1 MGQTV
6 CTQVYASPCG
16 ELLLGSRGEALCLC
30 DWNGRPAAGRNRRR
44 IERLLEA
51 DFRNEPTDTIRRA
64 MGELDEYFAGRRRDF
79 GVPLLFAGSDFQRQ
93 VWNALLNVPYGQ
105 ICTYKDVAVRLD
117 RPKAV
122 RAVAQAIGAN
132 AIAIFCPC
140 HRVVGS
146 GGGLTGFAGGLEAK
160 RQLLRLEAL
169 RR

>member
-51 DFRNEPTDTIRRA
+51 DFRDEPTDTIRRA

-79 GVPLLFAGSDFQRQ
+79 GVPLLFAGTDFQCQ
-93 VWNALLNVPYGQ
+93 VWNALLDVPYGQ
-105 ICTYKDVAVRLD
+105 TCTYKDVALRLD

-122 RAVAQAIGAN
+122 RVVAQAIGAN

-160 RQLLRLEAL
+160 RQLLNLEAL